1 MFVLKMDNL
10 GFGIA
15 NKMTSA
21 AHSPTPL
28 STAAAPTG
36 RARDRLDG
44 SNARRSSF
52 YVRLRRRTVV

>member
-1 MFVLKMDNL
+1 MDKL